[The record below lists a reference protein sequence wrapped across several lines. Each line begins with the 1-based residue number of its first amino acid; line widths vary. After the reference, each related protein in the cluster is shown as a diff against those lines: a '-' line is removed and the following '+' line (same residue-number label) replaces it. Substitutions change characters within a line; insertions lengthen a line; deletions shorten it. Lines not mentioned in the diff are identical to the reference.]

1 MVSPAAP
8 ESIELGLENLNSML
22 ELWLSRNII
31 LGTTP
36 LEAPADELN
45 EPNDVRNGI
54 ISNLALY
61 MAADFDNGKDIVS
74 QELKNAASR
83 DFIQIKALYQKLSIP
98 DKVVSSTLPR
108 GAGNDAGFRSR
119 TFFAKDETIEN

>member
-119 TFFAKDETIEN
+119 AFFAKDETIEN